1 MVIGEEPGYF
11 FFADLEQIVETVA
24 ADANFLGV
32 EVDSFL
38 EFALFLLCG
47 DRHQLKIW
55 NNYDFMVEKTLKVG
69 IVVKSN
75 KN

>member
-38 EFALFLLCG
+38 KFALFLLCG
-47 DRHQLKIW
+47 DWHQLKI
-55 NNYDFMVEKTLKVG
+55 
-69 IVVKSN
+69 
-75 KN
+75 